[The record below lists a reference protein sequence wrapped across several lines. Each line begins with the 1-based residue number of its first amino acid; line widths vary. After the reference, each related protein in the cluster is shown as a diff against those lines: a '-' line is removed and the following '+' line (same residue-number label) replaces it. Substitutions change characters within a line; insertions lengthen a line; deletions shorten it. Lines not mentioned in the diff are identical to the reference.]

1 MTRKTL
7 PIIGTLP
14 ILALLVGC
22 LVPPPPGVAYVR
34 RPPPPAR
41 VEVIERSP
49 GPDYVW
55 IGGHQAWVAGTYV
68 WSPGHWE
75 RRPRARA
82 RWVPGHWRHNRSG
95 YYWVEG
101 HWR

>member
-1 MTRKTL
+1 MIRI
-7 PIIGTLP
+7 PRS
-14 ILALLVGC
+14 LAAVALTVLLAGC
-22 LVPPPPGVAYVR
+22 VVPAPSGVVYVR

-41 VEVIERSP
+41 VEVIEHSP
-49 GPDYVW
+49 GPEYVW
-55 IGGHQAWVAGTYV
+55 IAGHHTWVAGTYV

-82 RWVPGHWRHNRSG
+82 RWVPGHWRHNRNG
-95 YYWVEG
+95 WWWEEG